1 MRCLSLTRFVLSLA
15 AALLAVGVCAPRA
28 QASFI
33 LNKPS
38 ALGLNNGLV
47 GWWTF
52 DGKDMAG
59 NYAFDKSGNGNRGTL
74 TGTNGLPV
82 RTLGKIGQGLN
93 FDGVDDYVN
102 AGDINALDGAS
113 QFTVSAWV
121 YQRSTDVKVAVTKWS
136 VSSQTLNLQS
146 SDTGLGD
153 GNDIQCQPNT

>member
-82 RTLGKIGQGLN
+82 RTVGKIGQGLS
-93 FDGVDDYVN
+93 FDGVDDNVN
-102 AGDINALDGAS
+102 VGDIDALDGAS
-113 QFTVSAWV
+113 QFTISAWV
-121 YQRSTDVKVAVTKWS
+121 YQRSLDVKVVLAKWDIS
-136 VSSQTLNLQS
+136 FAHFNLQTS
-146 SDTGLGD
+146 
-153 GNDIQCQPNT
+153 